1 MSGMENMEFIVPLE
15 KWYLENKRD
24 LPWRNTTDPYVIW
37 ISEVILQQTRV
48 IQGLDYFNRFMTRFP
63 DVASLAEAEEDEVL
77 KYWQGL
83 GYYSRA
89 RNLHTAARQIMDD
102 FGGLFPKNYRDVLS
116 LKGIGEYTAAAICS
130 FAYRQPYAVVDG
142 NVYRVLARLFD
153 IDVPIDSTQGKKL
166 FVKLASDLLDKK
178 RPDVYNHCS
187 VYLVHLIVSCV
198 LYRTSAFLLFRDV

>member
-1 MSGMENMEFIVPLE
+1 
-15 KWYLENKRD
+15 
-24 LPWRNTTDPYVIW
+24 
-37 ISEVILQQTRV
+37 
-48 IQGLDYFNRFMTRFP
+48 
-63 DVASLAEAEEDEVL
+63 
-77 KYWQGL
+77 
-83 GYYSRA
+83 
-89 RNLHTAARQIMDD
+89 MDD

-178 RPDVYNHCS
+178 RPDVYNQAIMELGALC
-187 VYLVHLIVSCV
+187 
-198 LYRTSAFLLFRDV
+198 TSFTSL